1 MWMLE
6 GLKAG
11 FLALRY
17 PQLTGFIED
26 VMSFGMMLIDNFK
39 IDKEKLNELKEFA
52 EKRFKELDNVEE
64 EKEEEE
70 FRKAVTDVMLKVAKL
85 LGKVVKG
92 SKYEADKGMLK
103 LILEDEDKKKFIIA
117 IAVRVVENE

>member
-1 MWMLE
+1 MLE

-52 EKRFKELDNVEE
+52 EKRFKELDNIEDE

-85 LGKVVKG
+85 LGKVVKA
-92 SKYEADKGMLK
+92 SKYDVEKGMLK
-103 LILEDEDKKKFIIA
+103 LVLEDEEGKKFVIA
-117 IAVRVVENE
+117 IVVRGVENE

>member
-1 MWMLE
+1 MLE

-11 FLALRY
+11 FLAVRY
-17 PQLTGFIED
+17 PQLADFFTNILN
-26 VMSFGMMLIDNFK
+26 FGSSLADNFK
-39 IDKEKLNELKEFA
+39 IDKAKLNEIKEYA
-52 EKRFKELDNVEE
+52 EKRFKELENVDE

-70 FRKAVTDVMLKVAKL
+70 FRKAVMDVMLKVAKL
-85 LGKVVKG
+85 LGKIVKA
-92 SKYEADKGMLK
+92 SKYEGDKGMLK

>member
-1 MWMLE
+1 MLE

-17 PQLTGFIED
+17 PQLTAFFESI
-26 VMSFGMMLIDNFK
+26 MNFSMMLIDNFK
-39 IDKEKLNELKEFA
+39 VDKEKLNEIKEYA
-52 EKRFKELDNVEE
+52 EKRFKELENVDE

-70 FRKAVTDVMLKVAKL
+70 FRKAVMDVMLKVAKL

-92 SKYEADKGMLK
+92 SKYDEGKGMLK
-103 LILEDEDKKKFIIA
+103 LVLEDEEGKKFVIA
-117 IAVRVVENE
+117 IAVKVIENGE

>member
-1 MWMLE
+1 MLE

-17 PQLTGFIED
+17 PQLTSFFESIMNFSMFIIE
-26 VMSFGMMLIDNFK
+26 NFK
-39 IDKEKLNELKEFA
+39 IDKEKLNEIKEYA
-52 EKRFKELDNVEE
+52 EKRFKELENVDE

-70 FRKAVTDVMLKVAKL
+70 FRKAVMDVMLKGAKL

-92 SKYEADKGMLK
+92 SKFDEEKGILK
-103 LILEDEDKKKFIIA
+103 LVLEDEEGKRFIIA
-117 IAVRVVENE
+117 IAVKVVGNGG

>member
-1 MWMLE
+1 MLE

-52 EKRFKELDNVEE
+52 EKRFKELENVDE

-70 FRKAVTDVMLKVAKL
+70 FRKAVMDVMLKVAKL

-92 SKYEADKGMLK
+92 SKFDEEKGILK
-103 LILEDEDKKKFIIA
+103 LVLEDEEGKRFIIA
-117 IAVRVVENE
+117 IAVKVVGNGG

>member
-1 MWMLE
+1 ML

-17 PQLTGFIED
+17 PQLTSFFESIMNFSMFIIE
-26 VMSFGMMLIDNFK
+26 NFK
-39 IDKEKLNELKEFA
+39 IDKEKLNEIKEYA
-52 EKRFKELDNVEE
+52 EKRFKELENVDE

-70 FRKAVTDVMLKVAKL
+70 FRKAVMDVMLKGAKL

-92 SKYEADKGMLK
+92 SKFDEEKGILK
-103 LILEDEDKKKFIIA
+103 LVLEDEEGKRFIIA
-117 IAVRVVENE
+117 IAVKVVGNGG